1 MIKIVTLNKLGTA
14 ILLNR
19 SVLYYPRSFIKTR
32 KQCGFYFP
40 GRKEVVGET
49 DKSAK
54 ERKSIVLTAV
64 GKEFSS

>member
-19 SVLYYPRSFIKTR
+19 SVLYPRSFIETR